1 MKGKLN
7 TNKKRLSAIYCRVST
22 DGQQTGLESQIR
34 ALKDWCFRNQITE
47 YELFADE
54 GISGAKES
62 RPALNRLMAM
72 VENGEVEQVIVFSFS
87 RFARSTSHLL
97 KGLKTFKDHSTRFIS
112 ITESIDTNSPLGVAL
127 YTILGALAQLEREMI
142 IERVRAGLANARAK
156 GKKIGRVKKRNSL
169 LIRSLVD
176 AKLSYRE
183 IARIAK
189 CSHGSVHAELVAYRK
204 EKEEALKAQDQPQ
217 EKPLIFDEVQ
227 TAMQQM
233 NIPEPTIQEVT
244 KKIEDSARQKVQEI
258 QGVYYDTVD

>member
-1 MKGKLN
+1 MLQ
-7 TNKKRLSAIYCRVST
+7 KKRINAIYCRVST
-22 DGQQTGLESQIR
+22 DTQQTGLESQIR

-54 GISGAKES
+54 GVSGAKES

-72 VENGEVEQVIVFSFS
+72 VESDEVEQIIVFSFS

-97 KGLKTFKDHSTRFIS
+97 KGLKIFKVKNTRFIS

-142 IERVRAGLANARAK
+142 CERVRAGMANAKAK
-156 GKKIGRVKKRNSL
+156 GKRIGRVKKRNSI
-169 LIRSLVD
+169 LIRSLLE

-189 CSHGSVHAELVAYRK
+189 CSHGSVHAELVAYKKDIAASEKIKMEELKKSFIVPDKSDSPIEELKKMNLTEETVRK
-204 EKEEALKAQDQPQ
+204 VEQDL
-217 EKPLIFDEVQ
+217 ETFAKNKVAEVQ
-227 TAMQQM
+227 GQ
-233 NIPEPTIQEVT
+233 
-244 KKIEDSARQKVQEI
+244 
-258 QGVYYDTVD
+258 YYETFD

>member
-1 MKGKLN
+1 MN
-7 TNKKRLSAIYCRVST
+7 TIKKRLSAIYCRVST

-34 ALKDWCFRNQITE
+34 ALKDWCFRNQISE

-97 KGLKTFKDHSTRFIS
+97 KGLKTFKDHGTRFIS

-156 GKKIGRVKKRNSL
+156 GKKIGRVKKRNSM

-189 CSHGSVHAELVAYRK
+189 CSHGSVHAELVAYRR
-204 EKEEALKAQDQPQ
+204 EKEEARKNQIAPA
-217 EKPLIFDEVQ
+217 EKPLIFDEVRA
-227 TAMQQM
+227 TMEQM
-233 NIPEPTIQEVT
+233 NIPEGTIQDVN
-244 KKIEDSARQKVQEI
+244 KKIEDDARSNVQEI
-258 QGVYYDTVD
+258 QGVYYETVD